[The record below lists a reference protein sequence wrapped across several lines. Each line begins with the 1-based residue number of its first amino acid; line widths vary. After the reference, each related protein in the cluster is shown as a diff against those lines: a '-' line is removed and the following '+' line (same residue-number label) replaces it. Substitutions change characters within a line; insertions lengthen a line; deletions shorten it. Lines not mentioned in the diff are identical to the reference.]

1 MDAFRQDLRYGWRM
15 LVRSPGFTAL
25 AMFALALGIGAN
37 TAVFS
42 VVDGVLLRPLPYP
55 EPERLATV
63 WMTLPEP
70 VPASAGDF
78 TGWREGNEA
87 FVGMAAFHSQPYV
100 LKGGVPEILGGVR
113 CSAELFSV
121 LGIPAALG
129 RTILPEEDR
138 AGAARV
144 AVLGHA
150 LWQRRFA
157 GDPAIVGKPIS
168 LDDVPHTVVGVMPA
182 GFQFPRRGELPSGF
196 QFPLDVD
203 VYTPLAWTP
212 AQAANRG
219 REYLA
224 VVGRLA
230 PGVTLAQAQTVM
242 DATVK
247 RMAQELPATSG
258 ERGARVVSL
267 REQVLSRV
275 APGLL
280 MLLGAVALV
289 LLIACANVA
298 NLVLV
303 RASTRSKE
311 MAIRAALGAGR
322 GRVMRQLLTESLL
335 LALSSGAVA
344 LLLAVWGVEL
354 LRRLLPDTL
363 PRVAEIGVDAR
374 VFGFTL
380 VVSLVSGILFG
391 LAPALETSS
400 PRLAPAL
407 QEGGRSGGET
417 GSRRLRAALVVG
429 EVALA
434 LVLLCGAGLL
444 LRSFVLL
451 GRVDSG
457 VDPKNVLAV
466 DVRLPRTRY
475 EPPRQAAFFE
485 ELLARLRG
493 APGVRAVAAIYP
505 LPLSGADEGA
515 TFRIDGRAVS
525 PDDHLVAGPRLVSP
539 GYFETMGIPV
549 VRGRGFAES
558 DRADAPATL
567 VINEAMVRAYFPA
580 GDPIGQRLM
589 LTASAGQP
597 WREIVGVIR
606 DVHHRGLDE
615 PSRPEMY
622 FPFAQFPTP
631 GLTLVLRTEGAPR
644 RSVAAVES
652 AVRSI
657 DADQPLGA
665 VRTMDE
671 LLTRSVA
678 GRRFPLLLLAT
689 FATLALVLAAVG
701 IYGVMSFLV
710 AQRRHEIG
718 VRMALGAEAKD
729 VRRLVVGQGMRLVL
743 AGLALGALGA
753 FALTRV
759 LRGLLF
765 AVSATDPLTFGAVAL
780 LLVLVA
786 LAACW
791 IPARRATRIDP
802 LAALRYD

>member
-1 MDAFRQDLRYGWRM
+1 L
-15 LVRSPGFTAL
+15 
-25 AMFALALGIGAN
+25 
-37 TAVFS
+37 
-42 VVDGVLLRPLPYP
+42 
-55 EPERLATV
+55 
-63 WMTLPEP
+63 
-70 VPASAGDF
+70 
-78 TGWREGNEA
+78 
-87 FVGMAAFHSQPYV
+87 
-100 LKGGVPEILGGVR
+100 
-113 CSAELFSV
+113 
-121 LGIPAALG
+121 
-129 RTILPEEDR
+129 
-138 AGAARV
+138 
-144 AVLGHA
+144 
-150 LWQRRFA
+150 
-157 GDPAIVGKPIS
+157 
-168 LDDVPHTVVGVMPA
+168 
-182 GFQFPRRGELPSGF
+182 
-196 QFPLDVD
+196 
-203 VYTPLAWTP
+203 
-212 AQAANRG
+212 
-219 REYLA
+219 
-224 VVGRLA
+224 
-230 PGVTLAQAQTVM
+230 
-242 DATVK
+242 
-247 RMAQELPATSG
+247 
-258 ERGARVVSL
+258 
-267 REQVLSRV
+267 
-275 APGLL
+275 
-280 MLLGAVALV
+280 
-289 LLIACANVA
+289 
-298 NLVLV
+298 
-303 RASTRSKE
+303 
-311 MAIRAALGAGR
+311 
-322 GRVMRQLLTESLL
+322 
-335 LALSSGAVA
+335 
-344 LLLAVWGVEL
+344 
-354 LRRLLPDTL
+354 
-363 PRVAEIGVDAR
+363 
-374 VFGFTL
+374 
-380 VVSLVSGILFG
+380 
-391 LAPALETSS
+391 
-400 PRLAPAL
+400 
-407 QEGGRSGGET
+407 
-417 GSRRLRAALVVG
+417 
-429 EVALA
+429 
-434 LVLLCGAGLL
+434 
-444 LRSFVLL
+444 
-451 GRVDSG
+451 G

-589 LTASAGQP
+589 LTGSSGQP

-622 FPFAQFPTP
+622 FPFAQLPSP
-631 GLTLVLRTEGAPR
+631 GLTLVLRTEGEPR
-644 RSVAAVES
+644 GSVAAVAS